1 MNNPLFNLY
10 INLKKDISF
19 YLEIKKCNQTLLNRI
34 FTIFSVRMI
43 PVFIYRVSFFF
54 NQINLKPVSKLF
66 SLINFIFF
74 GIEIAINTK
83 IGPGLFFP
91 HTQGTVIGAIAIGEK
106 TIIYQN
112 VTIGAKFID
121 IGNELSGRPKIGN
134 NVKIATGSI
143 IIGAIEIGD
152 NVIISPNLVIT
163 NSIETNKLVI
173 ANT

>member
-19 YLEIKKCNQTLLNRI
+19 YLEIKKCNQSLLNRI

-121 IGNELSGRPKIGN
+121 ISNELSGRPKIGN